1 MFKIFLLLMLFC
13 NLGSLGE
20 KSFSFDNKVSF
31 KAAISDS
38 QIAQLLEDF
47 LQKAMMAFNSFKNMI
62 LKFITVMPDQTSK
75 KSINLQLCLL

>member
-1 MFKIFLLLMLFC
+1 MLLF
-13 NLGSLGE
+13 NLGSLGG
-20 KSFSFDNKVSF
+20 KNFAFDNKVPF
-31 KAAISDS
+31 KVAMSDS